1 MITFPTKI
9 WHPNQTFWLRLQLA
23 KIKNQ
28 FILVASVV
36 FYFLKKMRDF
46 AFIYL
51 EEPYVQSLTTFCP
64 WNFVIFIKNFYFL
77 IIWHKRSSISIQL
90 LDIDI
95 CVTLFHCNSTLCYK
109 VLVVVF
115 FFLWVINKPSSQ
127 QCNIRYHQNWKTL
140 LKTYL

>member
-1 MITFPTKI
+1 MTPE
-9 WHPNQTFWLRLQLA
+9 PNVLVTLA
-23 KIKNQ
+23 ARENKKSVYFSYKCCVLCPQ
-28 FILVASVV
+28 KKWQIL
-36 FYFLKKMRDF
+36 LLL
-46 AFIYL
+46 YL

-109 VLVVVF
+109 VFVVVF
-115 FFLWVINKPSSQ
+115 FFLWVINKSSSQ

-140 LKTYL
+140 LKTYV